1 MSEQPSASDELALT
15 PPEPVAPVSA
25 ESAGARVRLEQG
37 DVASADARVAA
48 FVDDLG
54 RLDVDEAA
62 FRAKIEAVEA
72 IGRDEIRD
80 AGAASNRLL
89 ERPLRSLREGP
100 MAAHSTVAKSLVD
113 LRNTVESLDPSKRG
127 NLLEPRRLLGLIP
140 FGSALRSYFA
150 EYQSAQAHLG
160 AIVDSLYRGRD
171 ELLRDNAAIEEQKV
185 AMWEQMRKLQL
196 AIYLCA
202 QLDAALEERIAGY
215 ETRDPARAKKL
226 REDALFPLRQKRT
239 DLLTQM
245 AVNVQGYQALDL
257 IKKNNGE
264 LIKGVDRATS
274 TTLGA
279 LRTAVATAQ
288 ALTNQKLVLSQIS
301 ALQNTT
307 NSMIESTSKMLGE
320 QGVAI
325 YQQATAPSVDLET
338 LHRAFE
344 RIYAAMDA
352 LDAYKGRAAQSMEQ
366 TIDALT
372 TEVDAARKRL
382 T

>member
-1 MSEQPSASDELALT
+1 MSEQPTASDALALT
-15 PPEPVAPVSA
+15 PPEPVVQILPETAA
-25 ESAGARVRLEQG
+25 ARVRLDQN
-37 DVASADARVAA
+37 DVAAATARVAA
-48 FVDDLG
+48 FADDLG
-54 RLDVDEAA
+54 RLDVDDEE
-62 FRAKIEAVEA
+62 FRARIEAVDA
-72 IGRDEIRD
+72 IGRDELRD

-89 ERPLRSLREGP
+89 ERPLRQLREGP
-100 MAAHSTVAKSLVD
+100 VASNSTVGKSLVD
-113 LRNTVESLDPSKRG
+113 LRNAVESLDPSKRG

-140 FGSALRSYFA
+140 FGNALRSYFE
-150 EYQSAQAHLG
+150 EYRSAQAHLG

-171 ELLRDNAAIEEQKV
+171 ELQRDNAAIEEQKS
-185 AMWEQMRKLQL
+185 AMWEQMHKLQL
-196 AIYLCA
+196 AIFLCA
-202 QLDAALEERIAGY
+202 QLDAALEERIARC
-215 ETRDPARAKKL
+215 ETDDPARAKKL

-257 IKKNNGE
+257 IKKNNLE

-288 ALTNQKLVLSQIS
+288 ALTNQKLVLGQIA
-301 ALQNTT
+301 ALQSTT
-307 NSMIESTSKMLGE
+307 NAMIESTSKMLGE

-325 YQQATAPSVDLET
+325 YQQASAPSVDLGT

-344 RIYAAMDA
+344 NVYAAMDA
-352 LDAYKGRAAQSMEQ
+352 LDAYKGKAAQSMAQ

-372 TEVDAARKRL
+372 GEVDAARQHL
-382 T
+382 S